1 MVRFAPVQPSVEAV
15 EPTTETLAAEANWS
29 VLPDRPPLLPALE
42 LVNLC
47 KSFGKH
53 QAVSQLSLEIH
64 QGEIFGLLGPN
75 GSGKT
80 TILNMLCGLSA
91 PTSGSIRVL
100 GYDPRRHSRQVREL
114 LGMVPQE
121 TALYDDQTAWEN
133 LAFHADLFGLPR
145 REKRARIAEILEL
158 MQLTNRAHSFVKTF
172 SGGMKRRLALGR
184 ALLHCPRL
192 LYLDEPTVAVD
203 PQARRAIWNHI
214 LTLRD
219 QGKTIVLTTNYLEE
233 AQALCDRLAILDQGK
248 LLVVDTPDH
257 LRREHGG
264 SHITLEIQEE
274 TPLDLT
280 TLHSLPGVHEAT
292 QIGVLITVQTR
303 GAEIPLS
310 AIVRVLAE
318 QCEIRDVELHKA
330 DLDEVFLRL
339 TGSALRD

>member
-1 MVRFAPVQPSVEAV
+1 MARQL
-15 EPTTETLAAEANWS
+15 LARTQE
-29 VLPDRPPLLPALE
+29 RPGTPQITWRMWEEGELAQLVPALA
-42 LVNLC
+42 LDRVC
-47 KSFGKH
+47 KNFGRH

-64 QGEIFGLLGPN
+64 QGEIFGILGPN

-80 TILNMLCGLSA
+80 TTMNMSCGLSA

-114 LGMVPQE
+114 LGMVAQE

-145 REKRARIAEILEL
+145 RERRVRIAEILEL
-158 MQLTNRAHSFVKTF
+158 MQLSSRAHSFVKTF

-184 ALLHCPRL
+184 ALLHQPRL

-203 PQARRAIWNHI
+203 PQARRAIWDHI
-214 LTLRD
+214 LALRD

-233 AQALCDRLAILDQGK
+233 AQALCDRVAILDHGK
-248 LLVVDTPDH
+248 LLVIDTPDH

-274 TPLDLT
+274 TLLDLT
-280 TLHSLPGVHEAT
+280 ALRSLPGVYEAS
-292 QIGVLITVQTR
+292 QVGVLVGVQTR
-303 GAEIPLS
+303 GAEIPLA
-310 AIVRVLAE
+310 AIVRLLAE
-318 QCEIRDVELHKA
+318 QCEIRDVELHEA

-339 TGSALRD
+339 TGAALRD

>member
-1 MVRFAPVQPSVEAV
+1 MARSTIFRSSIETL
-15 EPTTETLAAEANWS
+15 ERTTEATSNK
-29 VLPDRPPLLPALE
+29 LPNQCGLLPALE
-42 LVNLC
+42 LVNLS
-47 KSFGKH
+47 KSFGKY
-53 QAVSQLSLEIH
+53 QAVSQLFLEIN

-80 TILNMLCGLSA
+80 TTLNMLCGLSV
-91 PTSGSIRVL
+91 PSSGSIRVL
-100 GYDPRRHSRQVREL
+100 GYNPRRQSHQVREL

-133 LAFHADLFGLPR
+133 LAFHADLFGLSHC
-145 REKRARIAEILEL
+145 EKRARIAEILEL
-158 MQLTNRAHSFVKTF
+158 MQLSGRAHSFVKTF

-184 ALLHCPRL
+184 ALLHHPRL

-203 PQARRAIWNHI
+203 PQARRAIWDHI
-214 LTLRD
+214 LALRD
-219 QGKTIVLTTNYLEE
+219 QGKTILLTTNYLEE
-233 AQALCDRLAILDQGK
+233 AQALCDRVAILDQGK

-264 SHITLEIQEE
+264 SHILLEIQEE

-280 TLHSLPGVHEAT
+280 ALRSLPGVREAS
-292 QIGVLITVQTR
+292 QVGVRVTVHTR
-303 GAEIPLS
+303 GPEIPLT
-310 AIVRVLAE
+310 AIIRLVGE
-318 QCEIRDVELHKA
+318 QRDIRDVEVHEA